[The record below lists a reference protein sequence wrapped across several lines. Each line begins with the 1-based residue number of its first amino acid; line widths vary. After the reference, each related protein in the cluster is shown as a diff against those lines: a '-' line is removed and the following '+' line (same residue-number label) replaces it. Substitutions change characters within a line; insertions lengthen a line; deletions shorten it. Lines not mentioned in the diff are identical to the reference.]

1 MRREEHRP
9 GRSLTVGFLL
19 VATGVVLAGTIP
31 PVLSAKPAPA
41 PKGDDHDADRAAI
54 LAVMKSLRQAFEKA
68 DAKAIAATWTAEGEY
83 TADDGTTLHG
93 REALEKAYGEFF
105 KKNPE
110 VTLDYE
116 SESLRFV
123 GAKRRSGKG
132 TPPCTA
138 SRPSPPRSAA

>member
-31 PVLSAKPAPA
+31 PVLSAQPAPA

-68 DAKAIAATWTAEGEY
+68 DAKAIAATWTSEGEY
-83 TADDGTTLHG
+83 IADDGTTLHG

-123 GAKRRSGKG
+123 RAKRRSGKG

-138 SRPSPPRSAA
+138 SRPRPPRSAA